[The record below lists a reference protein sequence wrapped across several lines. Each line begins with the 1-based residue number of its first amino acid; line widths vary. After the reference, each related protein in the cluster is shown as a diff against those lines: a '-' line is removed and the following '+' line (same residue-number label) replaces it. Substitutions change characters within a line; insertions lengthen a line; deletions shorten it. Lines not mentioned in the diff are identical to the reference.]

1 MDILNLR
8 NKYRSDFLPL
18 NIQKFA
24 SGNIQEVVAP
34 WTGSSYL
41 SRARFNGSY
50 TQNLDDGTTTVTV
63 NCYVDLYSAYVLGDV
78 YGTYRFYLNSG
89 EGAWFNQYF
98 TLAPV
103 WYSTGYY
110 SRYLKSESR
119 TINCG
124 LDGKFNQYNLQ
135 AYGELTVDE
144 STLGSVT
151 NTSINFFPT
160 IPAKIGNISN
170 FNSNSTISIPINR
183 FSNDYTKKLI
193 ISIGNTTIKEIN
205 NITSSD
211 VTLNNGTGTL
221 QVTLSSSEKNIIYN
235 NSLTTNTPTIK
246 FKLETYSNN
255 ELYYSS
261 ETTAICTLQDV
272 NPVISNVTYSNSTS
286 SLGGDNVIANTSN
299 ITITCNLQL
308 KNNATLT
315 SIKCNGQEMTLV
327 SDSQN
332 QYTITLNKQNTG
344 TFVIEA
350 IDSRTNRTTHT
361 ITNTVINYV
370 QLSQTATFKRV
381 SNTSGKVLLDYSGN
395 YWSGNFGITS
405 NSLSICWD
413 YRVRG
418 SSTWIDGTCIAN
430 PTIDTTNF
438 KYNGSSISLN
448 TLLGVN
454 DNFFDYTKD
463 YEFLLTVED
472 EIQEISII
480 YSLSKGIPN
489 TAWYED
495 GCMTHDGDID
505 ITGNYKKNGQNL
517 SIPSVLNSYSASTT
531 NTYSCNYVNN
541 FFEYSTNEKII
552 GKWIDNKPLYRKVLQ
567 KTSSFSNETQI
578 PHGINDLETVVNI
591 NGFMKIG
598 TNDYRPLPAHI
609 YNPSQANNGGVYNIY
624 DEKVLVTMDNWWA
637 SRITEICVIIEYTK
651 SSD

>member
-1 MDILNLR
+1 MDIFNLR

-50 TQNLDDGTTTVTV
+50 TQNLDEGTTTITV
-63 NCYVDLYSAYVLGDV
+63 NCYVDLYSAYALGDV
-78 YGTYRFYLNSG
+78 NGTYRFYLNSG
-89 EGAWFNQYF
+89 AGAWFNQYF

-110 SRYLKSESR
+110 SRYLKSDSR

-124 LDGKFNQYNLQ
+124 SDGKFNQYNLQ
-135 AYGELTVDE
+135 AYGELNVDE
-144 STLGSVT
+144 SVLGSVT
-151 NTSINFFPT
+151 DTSINFFPT

-193 ISIGNTTIKEIN
+193 ISIGNTIIKEIN

-211 VTLNNGTGTL
+211 VTLNDGTGTL

-261 ETTAICTLQDV
+261 ETTATCTLQDV
-272 NPVISNVTYSNSTS
+272 NPVISDVTYSNNTS
-286 SLGGDNVIANTSN
+286 SIGGDNVIANTSN

-315 SIKCNGQEMTLV
+315 SLKCNGQNMTLV
-327 SDSQN
+327 SGS
-332 QYTITLNKQNTG
+332 QYTVTLNNQNIG
-344 TFVIEA
+344 TFTIEA
-350 IDSRTNRTTHT
+350 IDSRTNRTTST
-361 ITNTVINYV
+361 ITKTLINYV

-395 YWSGNFGITS
+395 YWTGNFGITS
-405 NSLSICWD
+405 NSLSICWN

-505 ITGNYKKNGQNL
+505 ITGQYLKNGQPFSESL
-517 SIPSVLNSYSASTT
+517 PLGTIVKYDG
-531 NTYSCNYVNN
+531 NTVPDGYERVDELP
-541 FFEYSTNEKII
+541 EYSTDETIC
-552 GKWIDNKPLYRKVLQ
+552 GTWIDGKPIYRRIVSGNRSGQ
-567 KTSSFSNETQI
+567 AETSISYSNWNVDELVDI
-578 PHGINDLETVVNI
+578 KPIIYSNNNDYYYNSPYYANSDDYWRIYTNLNYKNI
-591 NGFMKIG
+591 NINCGSNYPGRTGKYI
-598 TNDYRPLPAHI
+598 
-609 YNPSQANNGGVYNIY
+609 
-624 DEKVLVTMDNWWA
+624 LV
-637 SRITEICVIIEYTK
+637 IEYTK
-651 SSD
+651 SS